1 MLPEL
6 HRSSAKGLP
15 CVCSPAGIEELDF
28 RGAGS
33 KYRHTPGPGLLLPAK
48 PRQGV
53 DTSDLAYENHQSN
66 LNHLRSHFV
75 HKTLSVSKGHSNTP
89 WTGECDS
96 ILISIRV
103 RTKGAI

>member
-1 MLPEL
+1 M
-6 HRSSAKGLP
+6 LP

-28 RGAGS
+28 GGAGS
-33 KYRHTPGPGLLLPAK
+33 KYRHTSGPGLLLPTT
-48 PRQGV
+48 PGQGE
-53 DTSDLAYENHQSN
+53 DASDLVYENHQSN
-66 LNHLRSHFV
+66 LNHLKSHFV
-75 HKTLSVSKGHSNTP
+75 HKTLSVSTGHSTIP